1 MPLDNPAVA
10 VEQQYGWLI
19 PPTWAFVA
27 GVEYDHES
35 AVTIIRWTG
44 QRHTRRSQR
53 ESHEEMMIHILQD
66 YIQQFRCL
74 NRSPRGNN
82 RYAPHKPFL
91 LLAVIEL
98 IKRGEIEEN
107 RIPFSDSLITLFK
120 KYISLTPGWNPT
132 IYNPFFRLQNN
143 GFWHLYPIALRDS
156 RPSSNLQLQR
166 AGAYAQLD
174 DDLFTILK
182 VPEYQEIFR
191 QIIIDRYFPDLREKI
206 DDLTIEAEA
215 AEYSESLI
223 QGIEHPFSAYRDIA
237 SIQVETPVR
246 SAGFRRAIMEIYE
259 HTCAVCELNIRASTG
274 ESVTDAAHIIPF
286 SVSYND
292 DIRNGISLC
301 KSHHWAFDT
310 GLISVNEA
318 YEVIVSRSMTEQGP
332 IASMLTELRNKPIWL
347 PNEPEHR
354 PAQDA
359 LTWHRKKVMQQ

>member
-1 MPLDNPAVA
+1 M
-10 VEQQYGWLI
+10 
-19 PPTWAFVA
+19 
-27 GVEYDHES
+27 
-35 AVTIIRWTG
+35 TIST
-44 QRHTRRSQR
+44 
-53 ESHEEMMIHILQD
+53 LQD
-66 YIQQFRCL
+66 YIEKIRYL

-91 LLAVIEL
+91 LLVVIEL
-98 IKRGEIEEN
+98 IKRNEIDGN

-156 RPSSNLQLQR
+156 PPSSNDQLQR

-174 DDLFTILK
+174 DDLYTILR
-182 VPEYQEIFR
+182 VSEYQEIFR
-191 QIIIDRYFPDLREKI
+191 QIIINRYFPELREKI
-206 DDLTIEAEA
+206 GDLTIEQEAE
-215 AEYSESLI
+215 EYSEQLI
-223 QGIEHPFSAYRDIA
+223 QDTQHPFSMHRDVE
-237 SIQVETPVR
+237 SIQVETSIR
-246 SAGFRRAIMEIYE
+246 SAGFRRAIMQVYVY
-259 HTCAVCELNIRASTG
+259 TCAVCELNIRASSG

-318 YEVIVSRSMTEQGP
+318 YEVIVSPSMTEQGP
-332 IASMLTELRNKPIWL
+332 TASMLTQLRNKRIWL
-347 PNEPEHR
+347 PSGEEYR
-354 PAQDA
+354 PAQAA
-359 LTWHRKKVMQQ
+359 LTWHREKVMKQ